1 MLYIDQRGT
10 GLSTPVDADVLTKA
24 RSVEQQAGY
33 LKHFRADNIGIPPPS
48 SLSPTGKERI
58 GWDGVGWHRMAWDG
72 GVDGTGGVGWG

>member
-33 LKHFRADNIGIPPPS
+33 LKHFRADNIGIPPLLL
-48 SLSPTGKERI
+48 SLSDWERA
-58 GWDGVGWHRMAWDG
+58 DRM
-72 GVDGTGGVGWG
+72 GWGRVA